1 MEILK
6 KLFQERVEM
15 TSVKIPF
22 LLSNSV
28 MDFDTNKIILDETK
42 KLFVVGT
49 TTGEILVYQYSF
61 KKPPLTRQESTIV
74 DSDEMGLS
82 QIHDEKKYIE
92 FVPLLLLLPDYAQ
105 KSGPLLDFT
114 FVESPAEEI
123 IVIIYLYLSK
133 WI

>member
-1 MEILK
+1 
-6 KLFQERVEM
+6 M